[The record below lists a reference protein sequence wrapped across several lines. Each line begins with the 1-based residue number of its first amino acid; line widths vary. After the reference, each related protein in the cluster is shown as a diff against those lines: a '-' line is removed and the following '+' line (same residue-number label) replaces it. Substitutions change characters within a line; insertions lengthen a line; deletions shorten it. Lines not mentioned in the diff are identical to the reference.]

1 MFRKLIELVRAGKR
15 KPGDGD
21 ADSSWEL
28 RADGGETADAGIGAR
43 ETSDAGLR
51 ARVESLLHDDF
62 WGSMLFWLP
71 PFLLMAFF
79 VYGAISWNVWISLTG
94 QGLSL
99 EMPSLE
105 FYRQAIGDSTFRAA
119 FRQTILLTVLF
130 TGATLAV
137 GLVLA
142 ILVDQQIR
150 FENTFRT
157 VYLLPFSLSFVV
169 TAQFWRWMYNPS
181 TGTINVV
188 LSGLGLDFLTM
199 DWLGDTRTRLGAII
213 FALTWQFSGYAMV
226 VYLAGLRAIP
236 DEHYEA
242 AKVDGASTIKMYWRV
257 IVPQL
262 SASTTSAAVVL
273 MVFGLKAFDFIY
285 VMFGD
290 NPGRAADILAVMMFR
305 VAFSRTQWA
314 YGAAVATV
322 LFLMALAVVA
332 PYLYMQYKR
341 GDL

>member
-1 MFRKLIELVRAGKR
+1 MDRLLARVRRREKQLSR
-15 KPGDGD
+15 ND
-21 ADSSWEL
+21 DSSDDNSVL
-28 RADGGETADAGIGAR
+28 TDGGTTEPERRGGLSR
-43 ETSDAGLR
+43 LRHSDAVQALP
-51 ARVESLLHDDF
+51 
-62 WGSMLFWLP
+62 FWLP
-71 PFLLMAFF
+71 PALLMGWF
-79 VYGAISWNVWISLTG
+79 VYGAVGWNLLISLTDWSGLG
-94 QGLSL
+94 QPEYTDLTL
-99 EMPSLE
+99 EMYAQMPDDPS
-105 FYRQAIGDSTFRAA
+105 FWAA
-119 FRQTILLTVLF
+119 FRNTIVLLIAFTVVS
-130 TGATLAV
+130 LAI

-142 ILVDQQIR
+142 ILVDQNIR

-157 VYLLPFSLSFVV
+157 IYLLPMALSFVV
-169 TAQFWRWMYNPS
+169 TAIFWSWMYNPS

-188 LSGLGLDFLTM
+188 LSAIGLDFLAM
-199 DWLGDTRTRLGAII
+199 NWIGDPRTRLASII

-242 AKVDGASTIKMYWRV
+242 ATVDGASTFRMYWRV

-273 MVFGLKAFDFIY
+273 MVFALKAFDFIF

-290 NPGRAADILAVMMFR
+290 NPGRSADILAVMMFR

-314 YGAAVATV
+314 YGAAIATI

-332 PYLYMQYKR
+332 PYLYMQYRR

>member
-1 MFRKLIELVRAGKR
+1 MGFDITRLRSRGGDRDPEERRDREVRT
-15 KPGDGD
+15 
-21 ADSSWEL
+21 
-28 RADGGETADAGIGAR
+28 DGGSQATAGGGRLAR
-43 ETSDAGLR
+43 LKHSDAVQALP
-51 ARVESLLHDDF
+51 
-62 WGSMLFWLP
+62 FWLP
-71 PFLLMAFF
+71 PALLMGWF
-79 VYGAISWNVWISLTG
+79 VYGAVGWNLLISLTEWS
-94 QGLSL
+94 GLQQPEYTDL
-99 EMPSLE
+99 GFQMYAQMPDDPS
-105 FYRQAIGDSTFRAA
+105 FVAA
-119 FRQTILLTVLF
+119 FRNTVVLLIAFTVVS
-130 TGATLAV
+130 LAI

-142 ILVDQQIR
+142 ILVDQNIR

-157 VYLLPFSLSFVV
+157 IYLLPMALSFVV
-169 TAQFWRWMYNPS
+169 TAIFWSWMYNPS

-188 LSGLGLDFLTM
+188 LRGVGLDFLAM
-199 DWLGDTRTRLGAII
+199 DWLGNTRTRLAAII

-262 SASTTSAAVVL
+262 SAATTSAAVVL

>member
-1 MFRKLIELVRAGKR
+1 MDRLRSRLTRRDSDSG
-15 KPGDGD
+15 
-21 ADSSWEL
+21 ADDEI
-28 RADGGETADAGIGAR
+28 RTDGGSEAPTGGGTFTR
-43 ETSDAGLR
+43 LKHSDAVQALP
-51 ARVESLLHDDF
+51 
-62 WGSMLFWLP
+62 FWLP
-71 PFLLMAFF
+71 PALLMGLF
-79 VYGAISWNVWISLTG
+79 VYGAASWNLLISLTDWS
-94 QGLSL
+94 GLLQPEYTNLNL
-99 EMPSLE
+99 EMYTRMLSDAS
-105 FYRQAIGDSTFRAA
+105 FIAA
-119 FRQTILLTVLF
+119 FRNTIVLLVAFTVIS
-130 TGATLAV
+130 LAA

-142 ILVDQQIR
+142 ILVDQNIR

-157 VYLLPFSLSFVV
+157 IYLLPMALSFVV
-169 TAQFWRWMYNPS
+169 TAIFWSWMYNPS

-188 LSGLGLDFLTM
+188 LSTIGLDAFTM
-199 DWLGDTRTRLGAII
+199 DWLGDTRTRLAAII

-236 DEHYEA
+236 DSHYEA
-242 AKVDGASTIKMYWRV
+242 AKVDGASSFKMYWRV

-262 SASTTSAAVVL
+262 SAATTSAAVVL

-290 NPGRAADILAVMMFR
+290 NPGRSADILAVMMFR
-305 VAFSRTQWA
+305 VAFSRSQWA

>member
-1 MFRKLIELVRAGKR
+1 MDFDIRRLLDRIRRRRTDTEQNGERSVRT
-15 KPGDGD
+15 
-21 ADSSWEL
+21 
-28 RADGGETADAGIGAR
+28 DGGTTTERSGR
-43 ETSDAGLR
+43 FSKMRHSDAVQALP
-51 ARVESLLHDDF
+51 
-62 WGSMLFWLP
+62 FWLP
-71 PFLLMAFF
+71 PALLMGLF
-79 VYGAISWNVWISLTG
+79 VYGAISWNLLISLTDWSG
-94 QGLSL
+94 LEQPVYTDLSL
-99 EMPSLE
+99 EMYTQMPNDPS
-105 FYRQAIGDSTFRAA
+105 FVAA
-119 FRQTILLTVLF
+119 FRNTVVLLVAFTVVSL
-130 TGATLAV
+130 LI

-142 ILVDQQIR
+142 ILVDQNIR

-157 VYLLPFSLSFVV
+157 IYLLPMALSFVV
-169 TAQFWRWMYNPS
+169 TAIFWSWMYNPS

-199 DWLGDTRTRLGAII
+199 NWIGDPRTRLAAII

-242 AKVDGASTIKMYWRV
+242 AKVDGASSFKMYWRV

-262 SASTTSAAVVL
+262 STATTSAAVVL
-273 MVFGLKAFDFIY
+273 MVFALKAFDFIF

-290 NPGRAADILAVMMFR
+290 TPGRSADILAVMMFR

-314 YGAAVATV
+314 YGAAVATI
-322 LFLMALAVVA
+322 LFLMALAVVG